1 MNDLQIQI
9 SKQGEIQFNLESL
22 KKELSEIADRY
33 EGIVVSEESIPLAK
47 KDLAE
52 LRKTT
57 KEIEDRRKT
66 IKKEWSKP
74 YDAFEKEVKVAL
86 EIINKPIS
94 EIDKQIKDFEAKAKA
109 DKEKHCRELFKENV
123 GDLAEYITYESVYRD
138 TWLNKSTTD
147 NEIISDISGA
157 RVKVKADL
165 DAITALNS
173 EFHDEVIEAYKRT
186 GQLSDAIQRN
196 TQLVSAKQ
204 LAEKRAEEEAQAKIE
219 AERKAKEEAEKKA
232 TEAEKRAEEAEKKA
246 EEPIVIPFDKEPKK
260 DYAVFT
266 VRVKTEEQ
274 AQQVKQFCEF
284 SEIQY
289 SVIY

>member
-1 MNDLQIQI
+1 MNELEIQI
-9 SKQGEIQFNLESL
+9 SKQGEISFNLESL

-52 LRKTT
+52 LRKTA
-57 KEIEDRRKT
+57 KEIEDRRKA

-94 EIDKQIKDFEAKAKA
+94 DIDKQIKEYESQAKAE
-109 DKEKHCRELFKENV
+109 KEQHCRELFDANV
-123 GDLAEYITYESVYRD
+123 GEYAEYIEFGDVFKD
-138 TWLNKSTTD
+138 AWINKSATD
-147 NEIISDISGA
+147 TEILSDISGA
-157 RVKVKADL
+157 RLKVKTDIE
-165 DAITALNS
+165 AIKSLGS
-173 EFHDEVIEAYKRT
+173 EFETEIIDEYKKT
-186 GQLSDAIQRN
+186 KELSAAIQRN

-204 LAEKRAEEEAQAKIE
+204 LAEKKAEEEAQAKIE
-219 AERKAKEEAEKKA
+219 AERRAKEEAERKA
-232 TEAEKRAEEAEKKA
+232 AEAEKRAEEAEKKA
-246 EEPIVIPFDKEPKK
+246 EEPVVLPFDEEPKK

-266 VRVKTEEQ
+266 VRVQDEEQ
-274 AQQVKQFCEF
+274 YEQVKQFCEF

-289 SVIY
+289 SVVR